1 MDHNADRRETPMNAA
16 PIVPQT
22 DTVRTLRGPEAP
34 HTPPAAA
41 QEADQRLHQ
50 RRRAAFEAPRRAD
63 ARQVP
68 HEQLEIDAADLD
80 EQPFQNVGMPAQMDA
95 AHPAGLIE
103 MRVWPFQQLAPLPQ
117 QPFPA
122 CAANPPP
129 VGIHRV
135 PRRRLALPVPPA
147 AVRLR
152 DVAAHADGR
161 KPDHRLV
168 AVISLVS
175 DNLRDPRRAD
185 RLDLLGGRDERVDQG
200 RRVARTRVLHRH
212 AHDGACVQVD
222 RMLGGVRQMRAA
234 VRVQALKVAEQQQP
248 EIAARRQTR
257 PTDPVRVERR
267 ALRLHK
273 RIEPRV
279 VEHPIQ
285 PFVKR
290 VPSALRQIRRGHP
303 HRRLPRSAA
312 ACPHRHAREC
322 RTRDRSCRSPERGT
336 FTTG

>member
-1 MDHNADRRETPMNAA
+1 MA
-16 PIVPQT
+16 
-22 DTVRTLRGPEAP
+22 LRGPDAP

-50 RRRAAFEAPRRAD
+50 RRRAALEAPRRAD

-68 HEQLEIDAADLD
+68 HEQPEIDAADLD
-80 EQPFQNVGMPAQMDA
+80 EQPFQDVGMPAQMDA
-95 AHPAGLIE
+95 AHPAGLVE
-103 MRVWPFQQLAPLPQ
+103 MRVGPFQQLAPLPQ

-122 CAANPPP
+122 RAADPPP

-147 AVRLR
+147 AIRLR
-152 DVAAHADGR
+152 DVAADADGR

-168 AVISLVS
+168 AVIPLVS
-175 DNLRDPRRAD
+175 DDLRDPRRAD

-234 VRVQALKVAEQQQP
+234 VLHLGDLRVRIV
-248 EIAARRQTR
+248 RVG
-257 PTDPVRVERR
+257 PVRVR
-267 ALRLHK
+267 ALLLAGPV
-273 RIEPRV
+273 EPG
-279 VEHPIQ
+279 Q
-285 PFVKR
+285 LG
-290 VPSALRQIRRGHP
+290 ARRG
-303 HRRLPRSAA
+303 REAGRLGQPGRNAS
-312 ACPHRHAREC
+312 
-322 RTRDRSCRSPERGT
+322 
-336 FTTG
+336 

>member
-1 MDHNADRRETPMNAA
+1 MNAA

-22 DTVRTLRGPEAP
+22 DTVRTLGGPEAP

-41 QEADQRLHQ
+41 QKADQRLHQ
-50 RRRAAFEAPRRAD
+50 RRRAALEAPRRAH

-68 HEQLEIDAADLD
+68 HEQPEIDAADLD
-80 EQPFQNVGMPAQMDA
+80 EHPFQDVGMPAQMHA
-95 AHPAGLIE
+95 AHPAGLVE
-103 MRVWPFQQLAPLPQ
+103 MRVGPFQQLAPLPQ

-122 CAANPPP
+122 CASDPSA
-129 VGIHRV
+129 VGIHGV

-168 AVISLVS
+168 AVIPLVS

-185 RLDLLGGRDERVDQG
+185 RLDPLGGRDERVDQG
-200 RRVARTRVLHRH
+200 RRVARPRVLHRH

-222 RMLGGVRQMRAA
+222 RMLGGARQMRAA
-234 VRVQALKVAEQQQP
+234 VRVQALKVAEQQRP
-248 EIAARRQTR
+248 EIAAQRQTR

-285 PFVKR
+285 PLVKR

-322 RTRDRSCRSPERGT
+322 RTQDRSCRSPERGT

>member
-1 MDHNADRRETPMNAA
+1 MNAA

-22 DTVRTLRGPEAP
+22 NTVRTLRGPEAP
-34 HTPPAAA
+34 QTPPAAA

-50 RRRAAFEAPRRAD
+50 RRRAALEAPRRAD

-68 HEQLEIDAADLD
+68 HEQPEIDAADLD
-80 EQPFQNVGMPAQMDA
+80 EQPFQDVGMPAQMDA
-95 AHPAGLIE
+95 AHPAGLVE
-103 MRVWPFQQLAPLPQ
+103 MRVGPFQQLAPLPQ

-122 CAANPPP
+122 RAADPPP

-152 DVAAHADGR
+152 DVAADADGR

-168 AVISLVS
+168 AVISLVGH
-175 DNLRDPRRAD
+175 DLHDPRRAD
-185 RLDLLGGRDERVDQG
+185 RLDLLGSRDERVDQG

-212 AHDGACVQVD
+212 AHDGACFQVD

-234 VRVQALKVAEQQQP
+234 VRVQALKVDEQQQP

-267 ALRLHK
+267 ALRLHE
-273 RIEPRV
+273 RIKPRV

-285 PFVKR
+285 PLVKR
-290 VPSALRQIRRGHP
+290 VPSALAAQNGRALTATSPNRMSVMLSAGPTLKPSR
-303 HRRLPRSAA
+303 PRSV
-312 ACPHRHAREC
+312 C
-322 RTRDRSCRSPERGT
+322 GL
-336 FTTG
+336 

>member
-1 MDHNADRRETPMNAA
+1 MNAA

-22 DTVRTLRGPEAP
+22 NTVRTLQSPEAP
-34 HTPPAAA
+34 HSPPAAA

-50 RRRAAFEAPRRAD
+50 RRRAALEAPRRAD
-63 ARQVP
+63 ARQVR
-68 HEQLEIDAADLD
+68 HEQPEIDAADLD
-80 EQPFQNVGMPAQMDA
+80 EQPLQNVGMPAQMDA

-103 MRVWPFQQLAPLPQ
+103 MRVGPFQQLAPLPQ
-117 QPFPA
+117 QPFSA
-122 CAANPPP
+122 CASNPPP

-135 PRRRLALPVPPA
+135 PRRRLALPVAPA

-152 DVAAHADGR
+152 DVAADADGR

-212 AHDGACVQVD
+212 AHDGAGVQVD
-222 RMLGGVRQMRAA
+222 RMLGAVRQMRAA

-285 PFVKR
+285 PLVKR

-312 ACPHRHAREC
+312 ACPHRHVREC